1 MQPEDQELL
10 IELFTQQRVAS
21 VSVLVEDKPYLGM
34 LPFVMRSDFG
44 SALIHASRLARHTAG
59 LVPEAPF
66 GLMVQEPD
74 HWKANPSQLARVS
87 LQGSVYPM
95 NREDPSYEAGQAIYL
110 EKFPKSRI
118 TFGLGDFRLYELRV
132 ETARFVAGF
141 GKTFDLSP
149 AELEQLS
156 QKQIETGGDSA

>member
-10 IELFTQQRVAS
+10 IELVTQQRVAS
-21 VSVLVEDKPYLGM
+21 VSVLVEEKPYIGM
-34 LPFVMRSDFG
+34 LPFVMASDFG
-44 SALIHASRLARHTAG
+44 SALIHASRLARHTVG

-87 LQGSVYPM
+87 FQGTVHPM
-95 NREDPSYEAGQAIYL
+95 NRESESYEQGKSLYL

-118 TFGLGDFRLYELRV
+118 TFGLGDFRLYELKV

-149 AELEQLS
+149 PELERLS
-156 QKQIETGGDSA
+156 QRTFEVEDEVH